1 MSPTHIMTYLGGSLA
16 IALSIFL
23 CFYSFGSRELHALSD
38 ESRIQNIWVV
48 ILLTAGLFYVS
59 YVFWSV
65 RFLSE
70 CALILWSVSLVICIY
85 AVISGGRVFKKDFR
99 ESKIRI
105 LLNTPGS
112 LYNGVGLFLLTF
124 CIIPLDIF
132 EVSQIAVG
140 GSYPSKQI
148 LLGLWALCL
157 LCFVLGA
164 RKKALLLSPVKTTE
178 KHVGTIP
185 FEDDILL
192 TKAYGY
198 FINSVLENI
207 TPNLKVIRDAV
218 AEFLEHNAI
227 LFQQCVLGPGNKVDF
242 EPAVR
247 NIERIDKEN
256 RIDYI
261 SLIFSALST
270 RIFSL
275 HSAVASTARSEKLF
289 TEGFQATQKAYN
301 RSPLLTNILRGL
313 PKGVLEEERLVL
325 LSKEEL
331 ETRVRERTRELEKI
345 KDDQS
350 QLLEELQVAEANL
363 RRVITKNADSIII
376 VDENRDVLF
385 VNPAAEILFR
395 RKAEEWLGNK
405 YEFPLQPEQMMEIE
419 IRSEKGK
426 KSIAEVRMV
435 EIEWEAQLA
444 YLASIRDITAR
455 KQTEIELR
463 EKRKELEKTN
473 LRLSTTLNELKR
485 MQDQIIQEERLR
497 ALGQLASGIAHDFN
511 NALSPILGFTDILL
525 NHIDLSREKVKQ
537 YLTIINIAAGDAKNI
552 VSRLREFYRK
562 KDDLDHFQPVY
573 LKDLVLQSIDLTRP
587 KWKDQALGKGVT
599 IKIETHFE
607 FESPVLG
614 NKTEL
619 REALTNLILNA
630 VDAIK
635 DSTGIITIRL
645 YGEDNQGVLEITD
658 TGVGMTEE
666 TKRRCLDPFF
676 STKNE
681 RGTGLGLSMVY
692 GTIKRHRGSIEIESE
707 QGKGTTIRLN
717 VPVLDHFERK
727 DKTKPV
733 VSLDRALQ
741 ILVVEDD
748 PEIQRLLEMIL
759 TMDGHSVSLAGNG
772 REGLE
777 KFQRD
782 HFDLVITDHAMPE
795 MNGDQLASAVKKM
808 SRNKPV
814 LMLTGFADL
823 MDENPVSS
831 DVDLVIG
838 KPFTVAEIQD
848 ALVRLIRLSPHGN
861 H

>member
-1 MSPTHIMTYLGGSLA
+1 MTYLGSSLA
-16 IALSIFL
+16 IVLSIFL
-23 CFYSFGSRELHALSD
+23 YFYSFGLRELHAFSD
-38 ESRIQNIWVV
+38 ESRIQDIWVG
-48 ILLTAGLFYVS
+48 ILLAAGLFYVS
-59 YVFWSV
+59 YVFWPV

-70 CALILWSVSLVICIY
+70 CALILWSVSLIIYIY
-85 AVISGGRVFKKDFR
+85 AVISGGSVSNKYFR
-99 ESKIRI
+99 ESKIQI

-124 CIIPLDIF
+124 CIIPLNIF
-132 EVSQIAVG
+132 EAYQGAVG

-157 LCFVLGA
+157 LSFVLGA
-164 RKKALLLSPVKTTE
+164 RTKARSFAPVKATE
-178 KHVGTIP
+178 KHMDIIP

-227 LFQQCVLGPGNKVDF
+227 LFQECILGPENKVDF

-247 NIERIDKEN
+247 NIERIQKEN

-289 TEGFQATQKAYN
+289 TEGFQATQKTYN
-301 RSPLLTNILRGL
+301 RSPLLANILRGL

-325 LSKEEL
+325 LSKKEL
-331 ETRVRERTRELEKI
+331 ETRVRERTRELERI

-376 VDENRDVLF
+376 VDENREVLF

-405 YEFPLQPEQMMEIE
+405 YEFPLQPKQLMEIE
-419 IRSEKGK
+419 ISSEKGK
-426 KSIAEVRMV
+426 RSIAEVRMV
-435 EIEWEAQLA
+435 EIEWEAQIA
-444 YLASIRDITAR
+444 YLASIRDITVR

-463 EKRKELEKTN
+463 ENRKELEEAN
-473 LRLSTTLNELKR
+473 LRLSTTLKELKQ
-485 MQDQIIQEERLR
+485 MQRQIIQEERLR

-511 NALSPILGFTDILL
+511 NALSPIVGFTDMLL
-525 NHIDLSREKVKQ
+525 NHIDLPREKAKK
-537 YLTIINIAAGDAKNI
+537 YLTIVNTAASDARNI
-552 VSRLREFYRK
+552 VSRLREFCRK
-562 KDDLDHFQPVY
+562 KDGFDHFQPVY
-573 LKDLVLQSIDLTRP
+573 LKDLVLQTVDLTKP

-599 IKIETHFE
+599 IKLETHMKFV
-607 FESPVLG
+607 SPVLG
-614 NKTEL
+614 DKTEL

-635 DSTGIITIRL
+635 DSTGIISIRL
-645 YGEDNQGVLEITD
+645 YGEDNQGVLEVTD

-666 TKRRCLDPFF
+666 TKRQCLDPFF
-676 STKNE
+676 STKDE
-681 RGTGLGLSMVY
+681 HGTGLGLSMVY
-692 GTIKRHRGSIEIESE
+692 GTIKRHTGSIEIESE
-707 QGKGTTIRLN
+707 QGKGTTIRLR
-717 VPVLDHFERK
+717 VPVLDHIERE
-727 DKTKPV
+727 DKERPTA
-733 VSLDRALQ
+733 SLDKSIQ

-759 TMDGHSVSLAGNG
+759 TLDGHSVSFAGNG
-772 REGLE
+772 REGFK
-777 KFQRD
+777 KFQLD

-814 LMLTGFADL
+814 LMLTGFADFV
-823 MDENPVSS
+823 DEKGVSS
-831 DVDLVIG
+831 DIDMVIG
-838 KPFTVAEIQD
+838 KPFTVDEIRN
-848 ALVRLIRLSPHGN
+848 ALVELIRLPSRESQ
-861 H
+861 